1 MKCRAYLIR
10 LLDIQFFH
18 KFFLRDGRL
27 IVRITVFVSCESSLL
42 IWGGSV
48 LGNIYII
55 GNISNMFF
63 YIRHIITFL
72 HNLLMLVIS
81 VIIVKQKIFVN
92 NRKEHNA
99 LRGEDEVTY
108 MEWKNF
114 YYLLAVEKRIGEMC
128 FIFSDDE
135 KKTEHYLGY
144 TADWDEPYWIG
155 YCDIKDGCGFQTVE
169 ELVRASVFDHKNLQE
184 RWNKVQIESI
194 DGLTPEEWIQ
204 NCYQQK

>member
-1 MKCRAYLIR
+1 MTR
-10 LLDIQFFH
+10 LLDIQFFQ

-27 IVRITVFVSCESSLL
+27 IVGISVFVSSESSLL
-42 IWGGSV
+42 IWGGCV

-108 MEWKNF
+108 MKWKIF
-114 YYLLAVEKRIGEMC
+114 YYLLAEEKSIGEMC
-128 FIFSDDE
+128 FIFYDDE

-155 YCDIKDGCGFQTVE
+155 YIVAKI
-169 ELVRASVFDHKNLQE
+169 KNLP
-184 RWNKVQIESI
+184 II
-194 DGLTPEEWIQ
+194 
-204 NCYQQK
+204 

>member
-1 MKCRAYLIR
+1 MERKCPMRNGGAKITNTGRRGKKLPMIR
-10 LLDIQFFH
+10 L
-18 KFFLRDGRL
+18 
-27 IVRITVFVSCESSLL
+27 
-42 IWGGSV
+42 
-48 LGNIYII
+48 
-55 GNISNMFF
+55 
-63 YIRHIITFL
+63 
-72 HNLLMLVIS
+72 
-81 VIIVKQKIFVN
+81 N
-92 NRKEHNA
+92 N
-99 LRGEDEVTY
+99 

-155 YCDIKDGCGFQTVE
+155 YCDIKDGCGFHTGE
-169 ELVRASVFDHKNLQE
+169 ELVRAPVFDHKNLQE